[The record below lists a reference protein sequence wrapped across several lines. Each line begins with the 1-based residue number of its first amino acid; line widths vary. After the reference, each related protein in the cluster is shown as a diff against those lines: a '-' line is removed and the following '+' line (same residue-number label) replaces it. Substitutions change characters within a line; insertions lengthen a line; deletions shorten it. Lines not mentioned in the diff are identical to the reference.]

1 MLPTKWL
8 LVGEL
13 PTGHNGSEPLPQP
26 GVICHLVDPG
36 PTAHQELGI
45 GSCALKRPHLACGQG
60 PCSNWSALA
69 WSCVSPALGPSSS
82 TVLDGLISKL
92 LTLSGKD
99 GPRAGSLGSDLQG
112 ALKTLEAS

>member
-1 MLPTKWL
+1 MLQTKWL
-8 LVGEL
+8 LVGEF
-13 PTGHNGSEPLPQP
+13 PTGHNGSKPLPQP
-26 GVICHLVDPG
+26 GVICHLVDPE

-45 GSCALKRPHLACGQG
+45 GSWTLQRPHLACGQG